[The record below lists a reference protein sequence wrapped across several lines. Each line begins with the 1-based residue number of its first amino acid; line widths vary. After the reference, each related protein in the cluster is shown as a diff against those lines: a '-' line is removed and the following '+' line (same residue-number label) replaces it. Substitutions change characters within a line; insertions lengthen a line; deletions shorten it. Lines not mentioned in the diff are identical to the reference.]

1 MKCLIIA
8 AGKGSRLWR
17 RGNTKPLVPLLGIPI
32 IERVIRSATEAK
44 IEDFYVVSGYN
55 GDRVRPFLD
64 GLALRCGIAVT
75 HLINDDWEQDNGL
88 SVLKGKE
95 HLSEPFLLM
104 MADHLFDPDIL
115 HKLINQPPNQ
125 GEITLAVDGNMAN
138 ELVDMDDVTRVQHE
152 DGKLVAIG
160 KGLADFNGF
169 DTGLFLCTPALF
181 GALERSAASQGDTSL
196 SGAVRLLAG
205 EGKVNV
211 LGIDGRF
218 WLDVDDP
225 TALAKGERALL
236 ARLRDKP
243 NDGPVSRYLSR
254 PLSVRL
260 SRYLVR
266 LPITPNQ
273 ISLLSFFGF
282 SLAAVLF
289 AMGGYPA
296 LAAGGVLA
304 QLASII
310 DGCDGEVARLKFLES
325 DYGGWFDAVLDRY
338 ADAFLLFGLT
348 WHTLA
353 GSVDKWVLLIGF
365 LAIIGS
371 FMLSYTADKYD
382 RLMRPRFAAGKGWR
396 MGRDIRVFLV
406 FLGALVNQ
414 PFGTLVVI
422 AALMNGEVV
431 RRIWVS
437 RDRG

>member
-17 RGNTKPLVPLLGIPI
+17 RGKTKPLIPLLGIPL
-32 IERVIRSATEAK
+32 IERVIRSAIEAG
-44 IEDFYVVSGYN
+44 IDDFYVVSGYN
-55 GDRVRPFLD
+55 GEQVRPFLD
-64 GLALRCGIAVT
+64 GLALRCGIAIT

-88 SVLKGKE
+88 SVLKAKE
-95 HLSEPFLLM
+95 HLSEPFLLL
-104 MADHLFDPDIL
+104 MADHLFDPGIL
-115 HKLINQPPNQ
+115 RELIKQPPNQ
-125 GEITLAVDGNMAN
+125 GEITLAVDGNITN
-138 ELVDMDDVTRVQHE
+138 ELVDMDDVTRVKHE
-152 DGKLVAIG
+152 HGKLVAIG
-160 KGLADFNGF
+160 KGVADFNGF

-181 GALERSAASQGDTSL
+181 GALERSAADQGDTSL
-196 SGAVRLLAG
+196 SGGVRFLAS
-205 EGKVNV
+205 EGRVNV
-211 LGIDGRF
+211 LSIDDRF

-225 TALAKGERALL
+225 QALAKGERALL

-243 NDGPVSRYLSR
+243 NDGPVSRYLNR
-254 PLSVRL
+254 PISVRI
-260 SRYLVR
+260 SRYLAR

-289 AMGGYPA
+289 AMGGYPV
-296 LAAGGVLA
+296 LAAGGALA

-310 DGCDGEVARLKFLES
+310 DGCDGEVARLKFQES

-353 GSVDKWVLLIGF
+353 GSANKLVLFVGF

-382 RLMRPRFAAGKGWR
+382 HLMRSRFATGKGWR

-406 FLGALVNQ
+406 FLGALLNQ
-414 PFGTLVVI
+414 PFGTLLVI

-431 RRIWVS
+431 RRVWVS